1 MVVTEA
7 DLQQLVGQRVTIDQS
22 FLDPPFITGIL
33 EYIDGLF
40 AVDAEDDN
48 GAAFFYPSDVASMHG
63 TQITLETPLS
73 LENEWEAY
81 DSDTSEIGP
90 PFAFTGDSSDDD
102 W

>member
-1 MVVTEA
+1 
-7 DLQQLVGQRVTIDQS
+7 
-22 FLDPPFITGIL
+22 
-33 EYIDGLF
+33 
-40 AVDAEDDN
+40 
-48 GAAFFYPSDVASMHG
+48 MHG
-63 TQITLETPLS
+63 TQITLETPLN